1 MKLAHLAIAISVP
14 ILWGLGFT
22 LIKAGLGTIPPM
34 FLMGM
39 RYTLAAL
46 VLIWFVKPPKEM
58 MKQVFWVAVIS
69 GTIPYGMVFT
79 GLKDIYASTA
89 ILVVQM
95 QIPSLAILGVILLK
109 EKMGLRQVLGMV
121 LAFGGVVLIS
131 GEPRMQEN
139 PIPIFLVLGGGV
151 VWALGQVM
159 VRKIGRY
166 VTGMQLLSWVAA
178 FSAPQL
184 FLASYLMEDGQL
196 AAIQGAGLKEWGVIL
211 YIGLIMTAFC
221 YPLWYRLLAEVEIT
235 RVTPFLLLN
244 PLSVV
249 VFSILILGETLTPM
263 IVLGGTIVLS
273 GIGVMTIHRRK
284 VKPS

>member
-1 MKLAHLAIAISVP
+1 
-14 ILWGLGFT
+14 
-22 LIKAGLGTIPPM
+22 
-34 FLMGM
+34 
-39 RYTLAAL
+39 
-46 VLIWFVKPPKEM
+46 M
-58 MKQVFWVAVIS
+58 MKKVFWVAVFS
-69 GTIPYGMVFT
+69 GTMPYGMVFA